1 MTEKQEAR
9 LIKKSNRIRQKI
21 IEIELTIKENKLKG
35 LDYMN
40 FANQNEIEKL
50 ETENKKYIEKLHNF
64 NHPVGGIHS
73 EPFTEN
79 DTYIM
84 ILCLVLSM
92 LLLIHIHVPDN
103 W

>member
-73 EPFTEN
+73 EPF
-79 DTYIM
+79 IM
-84 ILCLVLSM
+84 ILCLGLSI
-92 LLLIHIHVPDN
+92 LLLIHMHVPDN